1 MKIKT
6 LSKTWSFLVD
16 DEKWKVTYSF
26 SSRYWHVSSQRKS
39 EAQFKEEPQMG
50 INKNKAIF
58 YLSKVME
65 QKEEVTE
72 S

>member
-26 SSRYWHVSSQRKS
+26 SSGYWHVSSQRKS
-39 EAQFKEEPQMG
+39 EAQFKDDSQTG

-58 YLSKVME
+58 YLSKVVD
-65 QKEEVTE
+65 KEEVIE